1 MYNRDFS
8 NAESLLGDAEPN
20 SAAKMVSALQKSV
33 EEVTSSFEV
42 QRVCSSGSM
51 CKSSI
56 DLHTWSHAHTLTCS
70 HAHTLTC
77 SCTHLHTCTHTHMHT
92 CTHAHMLTCTHAHMY
107 CTPQHVMIT
116 IAWCFQQ
123 QIFSTANE
131 AKDNG
136 QAIPC
141 TVMTSQNI
149 YRPANFREM

>member
-92 CTHAHMLTCTHAHMY
+92 CTHAHMLTCTHAHMHTYSHAHMLTCSHACTHAHMY

-116 IAWCFQQ
+116 IAWCF
-123 QIFSTANE
+123 
-131 AKDNG
+131 
-136 QAIPC
+136 
-141 TVMTSQNI
+141 
-149 YRPANFREM
+149 